1 MQLGGLGFVRDVPKI
16 QEFHPAIEV
25 FDHRGEAFDPVSAV
39 VVGDPF
45 DLAHGGRVDVTA
57 EDRIDTVVAREPND
71 GFLKFANEAHD
82 IFDLGFHIGAEGPVA
97 EPEELTEEIDDA
109 VAAHEED
116 IAYVPEVGQPAEV
129 LDDGIEFMPV
139 DDEDFSAVRR
149 GVDRVL
155 ADFDAGVVPVEGGE
169 EFVVVARNVNDL
181 SAFAALAEEFLN
193 HIVVILRPIDSATKS
208 PDINQIAD
216 KVERLKFRIPE
227 KIDQGAG
234 IAALGSQ
241 MHI

>member
-1 MQLGGLGFVRDVPKI
+1 
-16 QEFHPAIEV
+16 V

-71 GFLKFANEAHD
+71 GFLEFSNEAHD
-82 IFDLGFHIGAEGPVA
+82 IFDLGFHVGAEGPVA
-97 EPEELTEEIDDA
+97 EPEEPTEEIDDA
-109 VAAHEED
+109 IAAQEQH

-129 LDDGIEFMPV
+129 LDDGIEFMPM
-139 DDEDFSAVRR
+139 DDEDLSAVCR

-216 KVERLKFRIPE
+216 KVECLKFRIPE

>member
-1 MQLGGLGFVRDVPKI
+1 MQLEGLCFARVVPKF

-25 FDHRGEAFDPVSAV
+25 FDDRGEAFDPISAV

-45 DLAHGGRVDVTA
+45 DLAHGRGVDMAA
-57 EDRIDTVVAREPND
+57 EDGINAVVAGEPND
-71 GFLKFANEAHD
+71 GFLEFSNEAHD

-97 EPEELTEEIDDA
+97 EPEEPTEEIDDA
-109 VAAHEED
+109 IAAQEQH

-129 LDDGIEFMPV
+129 LDDGIKFMPM
-139 DDEDFSAVRR
+139 DDEDFSTVRC

-155 ADFDAGVVPVEGGE
+155 ADFNAGVVPVEGRE
-169 EFVVVARNVNDL
+169 EFVVVADDVNDL
-181 SAFAALAEEFLN
+181 GAFAALAEEFLD
-193 HIVVILRPIDSATKS
+193 HIVVILRPVDSATKS

-216 KVERLKFRIPE
+216 QIERLKFRIPE